1 MASATVAIPST
12 TTTTIDVE
20 AGEGTP
26 LLNNNTTDTVT
37 TDDDPPPL
45 QDIKAESLKEKA
57 VSGVAG
63 VNCKFF
69 DFLFFGVFS
78 VCVCVVFFLTYL
90 QTLYCTRVIIIYHA
104 YLCVFVCVCVC
115 VCVHNYS
122 SLAVCVSLS
131 LLHMMF
137 GLLYLIH
144 ILLYSSFVLFLN
156 YVLSYLLHTTTQKQ
170 QQLVWPF

>member
-1 MASATVAIPST
+1 MASATVAIPSTT

-26 LLNNNTTDTVT
+26 LLDNNTTDTVT

-69 DFLFFGVFS
+69 DFRG
-78 VCVCVVFFLTYL
+78 CVCVWVGVVFLTYL
-90 QTLYCTRVIIIYHA
+90 QTLYCTLMI
-104 YLCVFVCVCVC
+104 
-115 VCVHNYS
+115 
-122 SLAVCVSLS
+122 
-131 LLHMMF
+131 
-137 GLLYLIH
+137 
-144 ILLYSSFVLFLN
+144 
-156 YVLSYLLHTTTQKQ
+156 
-170 QQLVWPF
+170 